1 MILYGAPLDRAN
13 DNITH
18 SSCEYTSWSFS
29 HYFLSSR
36 FSGITI
42 SLLLKVTLVC
52 GHKFACTFLENDE
65 GTMRRI
71 VQNAVTVAVTGRQP
85 SAAAPSASPI
95 ETEASTPSP
104 STKAEAQKL
113 ALYILSRLAIVFPRE
128 FVASKGI
135 SSLQLANLMVVQNSE
150 FI

>member
-1 MILYGAPLDRAN
+1 MG
-13 DNITH
+13 H
-18 SSCEYTSWSFS
+18 
-29 HYFLSSR
+29 FLIIFCLHVSLVSP
-36 FSGITI
+36 